1 MPCHRRAEHAAGAA
15 GRIQHVAELGL
26 DHAGVKVVAAAQ
38 AAVQHGEYV
47 ASRRAVDAGS
57 RVILGHGAADVGQLA
72 LYCVNDLALQTGDG
86 VDLRQLDKS
95 LYDIRTSIQL
105 ILSAN
110 PITSVVNRNFRPS
123 IAENPLVSSEAD
135 GL

>member
-1 MPCHRRAEHAAGAA
+1 MCAEQDRTG
-15 GRIQHVAELGL
+15 QS
-26 DHAGVKVVAAAQ
+26 
-38 AAVQHGEYV
+38 AVQHGEYV
-47 ASRRAVDAGS
+47 VSRRAVDAGS

-95 LYDIRTSIQL
+95 LYDIRIAIQL

-110 PITSVVNRNFRPS
+110 PITSVVNRNCWPS